1 MGKSTLAGKLAVELH
16 MVSVD
21 LDEVITLSAGRSIA
35 DIFEQ
40 EGEEGFRCRE
50 SEALAAA
57 SAPELAAAV
66 IACGGGVVLAPENR
80 RLLTTRTRCVWLMAT
95 PASLL
100 ARLGRDSGRPL
111 LRGDVAGELSA
122 LAAVREPLYRE
133 VATAI
138 VDVTDRGEDE
148 CVELVLAALR

>member
-1 MGKSTLAGKLAVELH
+1 VGKSTLAGKLAAELE
-16 MVSVD
+16 MVAVD

-35 DIFEQ
+35 DIFER
-40 EGEEGFRCRE
+40 EGEAGFRRRE
-50 SEALAAA
+50 TEALEAA
-57 SAPELAAAV
+57 SAPDLAGAV

-80 RLLTTRTRCVWLMAT
+80 QVLIERTRCVWLR
-95 PASLL
+95 ASPSSLV

-111 LRGDVAGELSA
+111 LRGDVAKELGA

-133 VATAI
+133 VARAT
-138 VDVTDRGEDE
+138 VEVTDRAEDT